1 MKMRARVLLSTGV
14 LLGAALLAGCKPV
27 TATQPD
33 TAAATAEATP
43 EAAPEATGEVTFGA
57 ATFQLAQC
65 DDSGLCSDQDG
76 NQYQCDVNGTCT
88 DQDGFQYTCD
98 ANRNCQDAAPAPDAL
113 SAAPAETA
121 AEAPT
126 EAPAETATEAAT
138 EAPAAAPTEAATE
151 APAAVPTEAPT
162 EAPAAP
168 AANGMTAAQIDEM
181 VREHNRWRAE
191 VGVPNLTWSNS
202 LAAGAQEWANQL
214 AAQGGNLVHSSGNYG
229 ENLFGGGGKA
239 WGPTDAVN
247 SWGSEKQ
254 LYNGDA
260 INDSNFMQV
269 GHYTQMVWRSTT
281 EVGCGVAT
289 SAEGNTVWVC
299 RYSPPGNMQGEKPF

>member
-1 MKMRARVLLSTGV
+1 MKMSARVLLSAGI
-14 LLGAALLAGCKPV
+14 LLGAALLAACKPV
-27 TATQPD
+27 TATPPN
-33 TAAATAEATP
+33 TAASAAEATP
-43 EAAPEATGEVTFGA
+43 EAAAEVTFGA
-57 ATFQLAQC
+57 VTFQLAQC
-65 DDSGLCSDQDG
+65 DDSGLCTDQDG
-76 NQYQCDVNGTCT
+76 NQYQCDGSGNCT

-98 ANRNCQDAAPAPDAL
+98 ADRNCQDAAPAPDAL
-113 SAAPAETA
+113 SAAPTDAA
-121 AEAPT
+121 AEAP
-126 EAPAETATEAAT
+126 AEPPSEV
-138 EAPAAAPTEAATE
+138 PTEAATE
-151 APAAVPTEAPT
+151 APTEAPTAAPT
-162 EAPAAP
+162 EAPAAAP
-168 AANGMTAAQIDEM
+168 AANGMTATQIDEM

-191 VGVPNLTWSNS
+191 VGVPNLTWSDS

-254 LYNGDA
+254 LYNGDP
-260 INDSNFMQV
+260 INDTNYMQV

>member
-1 MKMRARVLLSTGV
+1 MKMRARVLLSTGI
-14 LLGAALLAGCKPV
+14 LLGAALLAACKPV
-27 TATQPD
+27 TATPP
-33 TAAATAEATP
+33 TAPAASAEATP
-43 EAAPEATGEVTFGA
+43 EVAPEVTFGA

-65 DDSGLCSDQDG
+65 DDSGLCTDQDG
-76 NQYQCDVNGTCT
+76 YEYQCDGSGSCT

-98 ANRNCQDAAPAPDAL
+98 ANLNCQDAAPAPDAL
-113 SAAPAETA
+113 SAAPTEAAAEVLAEASAAAATEAAAET
-121 AEAPT
+121 PI
-126 EAPAETATEAAT
+126 EAAT
-138 EAPAAAPTEAATE
+138 EAPTEAA
-151 APAAVPTEAPT
+151 T

-168 AANGMTAAQIDEM
+168 AANGMTAAQVDEM

-191 VGVPNLTWSNS
+191 VGVPNLTWSDS
-202 LAAGAQEWANQL
+202 LGAGAQEWANQL
-214 AAQGGNLVHSSGNYG
+214 AAQGGSLVHSSGSYG
-229 ENLFGGGGKA
+229 ENLFGGGGKV

-260 INDSNFMQV
+260 INDTNFMQV
-269 GHYTQMVWRSTT
+269 GHYTQMVWRSTM

-299 RYSPPGNMQGEKPF
+299 RYLPPGNMQGEKPF